1 MTNYRLKVKFKNR
14 WVWGLNTYTTLEAA
28 QARKAQMEAAGH
40 KVKIELESKLF
51 N

>member
-1 MTNYRLKVKFKNR
+1 MNYRLKVKFGKR
-14 WVWGLNTYTTLEAA
+14 WVWGLNTYPTIEAA
-28 QARKAQMEAAGH
+28 EARKTQMEAAGH

>member
-1 MTNYRLKVKFKNR
+1 MYRLKVKFGKR
-14 WVWGLNTYTTLEAA
+14 WVWGLNTYPTLEEVLK
-28 QARKAQMEAAGH
+28 RKEQMENVGH

>member
-1 MTNYRLKVKFKNR
+1 MTNYRLRVKFKNR

-28 QARKAQMEAAGH
+28 QARKAQMESAGH